1 MTAKPPNMTTDA
13 DISVASHEYSL
24 TVGPADPNLLRALG
38 TCSFPIRSRSG
49 CSLRSRPYRKLGA
62 YSHGEAVQFGI
73 CGCVCRMAQEFGD
86 HSDTDARRMRWAR
99 QPVAQRSA
107 AQRQEAGHERDE

>member
-1 MTAKPPNMTTDA
+1 MPAKPPNMTTDA
-13 DISVASHEYSL
+13 GISIASDEYSL

-62 YSHGEAVQFGI
+62 HSHGEAVQRPAIGLLT
-73 CGCVCRMAQEFGD
+73 G
-86 HSDTDARRMRWAR
+86 
-99 QPVAQRSA
+99 PSA
-107 AQRQEAGHERDE
+107 GPRTSVGPTAAHT

>member
-13 DISVASHEYSL
+13 GISVASDEYSL

-62 YSHGEAVQFGI
+62 HSHGEAVQ
-73 CGCVCRMAQEFGD
+73 R
-86 HSDTDARRMRWAR
+86 ARATPPRPFSRPEEEHHA
-99 QPVAQRSA
+99 PDVQRA
-107 AQRQEAGHERDE
+107 VHRHRRR